1 MNEFVVTTK
10 TATQFF
16 SEKTYIEDNFQ
27 ADVKFLDERVVLSN
41 SLAMINH
48 FHV

>member
-16 SEKTYIEDNFQ
+16 SEKTYIENNYQ
-27 ADVKFLDERVVLSN
+27 ADSQFIDERFVLSN
-41 SLAMINH
+41 SLAMFSH
-48 FHV
+48 FSI